1 MLRLGPMHGA
11 VVVVALPLFEEAN
24 RTRAAAIDV
33 LRRLAERGIGG
44 ALPDLPGTGESLIE
58 TRDATLADWR
68 DAFADAAASLGT
80 PAFAMS
86 WRGGALVDN
95 DARLAGRWHL
105 APLSGTDQRRELDRL
120 RKLGGDAD
128 YAGNLLSPALLDQLA
143 AAAPLTGA
151 RVKAARL
158 EGDPRPADVLLS
170 GRNLWRASEPA
181 VDPALQE
188 VIATD
193 LANWIAI
200 CAG

>member
-120 RKLGGDAD
+120 RKLGGDAG

-143 AAAPLTGA
+143 APAP
-151 RVKAARL
+151 VKAARL

>member
-1 MLRLGPMHGA
+1 MLRFGPMHGA
-11 VVVVALPLFEEAN
+11 VVIVALPLFEEAN

-33 LRRLAERGIGG
+33 LRRLADRGIGG
-44 ALPDLPGTGESLIE
+44 ALPDLPGTGESLVE

-68 DAFADAAASLGT
+68 DAFAGAAASLSA

-86 WRGGALVDN
+86 WRGGALLDH

-105 APLSGTDQRRELDRL
+105 SPLSGADQRRELERI
-120 RKLGGDAD
+120 RKLGGDRD
-128 YAGNLLSPALLDQLA
+128 YAGNLLSPTLLDDIA
-143 AAAPLTGA
+143 AAAPLTGPL
-151 RVKAARL
+151 VKIARL
-158 EGDPRPADVLLS
+158 EGDPRPADMRLA
-170 GRNLWRASEPA
+170 GHPLWRASEPM
-181 VDPALQE
+181 VDAALQE